1 MLYNLLIDWQVVDEG
16 SASNESFGIT
26 SEFFDT
32 TDGSN
37 TETISQLIGCTIKG
51 LWRESDPYERVSSSP
66 VGKEYTFNAATGLL
80 TFDPDLDFN
89 PGEKLFI
96 VYVNTTT
103 TIVSDVVTVAE
114 IKNYLRLEGF
124 IDNSESISSE
134 FNDDDTLIA
143 ELIVSARQRLEEYTG
158 ESFVPKTMEIEFTNL
173 AGNFESPFGPV
184 NTILYLRDSEGDS
197 ISTDDFSISFNG
209 RVLKTPK
216 YEEMT
221 MQYECGYAVLPKGLK
236 EAVMKEVAYRYINR
250 GDENV
255 DGLSKE
261 AMVLAAKYKTANWIG

>member
-1 MLYNLLIDWQVVDEG
+1 MLYNLLIDWQIVDEG
-16 SASNESFGIT
+16 SASNESFGLT

-51 LWRESDPYERVSSSP
+51 LWRESDPYERVSSNP
-66 VGKEYTFNAATGLL
+66 VGKEYTFDASNGLL

-103 TIVSDVVTVAE
+103 TIVADVVTVAE
-114 IKNYLRLEGF
+114 MKNYLRLEGF

-143 ELIVSARQRLEEYTG
+143 ELIVSARQRLEEYTDL
-158 ESFVPKTMEIEFTNL
+158 SFVPKTMEIEFTNL
-173 AGNFESPFGPV
+173 AGNFDIPFGPV

-197 ISTDDFSISFNG
+197 ISTDDFAISFNG
-209 RVLKTPK
+209 RVLKYPK
-216 YEEMT
+216 WENMT
-221 MQYECGYAVLPKGLK
+221 MQYECGYVVLPKGLK

-255 DGLSKE
+255 DWISKE
-261 AMVLAAKYKTANWIG
+261 AMALASKYKTTNWIG

>member
-1 MLYNLLIDWQVVDEG
+1 MLYNLLIDWQIVDEG
-16 SASNESFGIT
+16 SASNESFGLT

-51 LWRESDPYERVSSSP
+51 LWRESDPYERVSSNP
-66 VGKEYTFNAATGLL
+66 VGKEYTFDASNGLL

-103 TIVSDVVTVAE
+103 TIVADVVTVAE
-114 IKNYLRLEGF
+114 MKNYLRLEGF

-143 ELIVSARQRLEEYTG
+143 ELIVSARQRLEEYTDL
-158 ESFVPKTMEIEFTNL
+158 SFVPKTMEIEFTNL
-173 AGNFESPFGPV
+173 AGNFDIPFGPV

-197 ISTDDFSISFNG
+197 ISTDDFAISFNG
-209 RVLKTPK
+209 RVLKYPK
-216 YEEMT
+216 WENMT
-221 MQYECGYAVLPKGLK
+221 MQYECGYVVLPKGLK

-261 AMVLAAKYKTANWIG
+261 AMVLASKYKTTNWIG

>member
-16 SASNESFGIT
+16 SASNESFGLT
-26 SEFFDT
+26 SEFFET
-32 TDGSN
+32 TDGTN

-51 LWRESDPYERVSSSP
+51 LWRESDPYERVSSNP
-66 VGKEYTFNAATGLL
+66 VGKEYTFDASNGLL

-96 VYVNTTT
+96 VYVNTIT
-103 TIVSDVVTVAE
+103 TIVADVVTVAE
-114 IKNYLRLEGF
+114 MKNYLRLEGF
-124 IDNSESISSE
+124 IDSSESISSE

-143 ELIVSARQRLEEYTG
+143 ELIVSARLRLEEYTG
-158 ESFVPKTMEIEFTNL
+158 LSFVPKTMEIEFTNL
-173 AGNFESPFGPV
+173 AGNFDIPFGPV

-209 RVLKTPK
+209 RVLKYPK
-216 YEEMT
+216 WENMT
-221 MQYECGYAVLPKGLK
+221 MQYECGYVVLPKALK

-255 DGLSKE
+255 DGMSKE
-261 AMVLAAKYKTANWIG
+261 AMVLASKYKTDNWIG